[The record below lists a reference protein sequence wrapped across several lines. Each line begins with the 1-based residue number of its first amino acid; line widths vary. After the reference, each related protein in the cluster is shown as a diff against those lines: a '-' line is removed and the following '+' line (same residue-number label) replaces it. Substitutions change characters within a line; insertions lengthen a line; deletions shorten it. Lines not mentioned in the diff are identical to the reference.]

1 MKNQQPKN
9 VLSALG
15 LSSFVF
21 GMLIAAVA
29 LGANMLRPTVHVGNT
44 SLDLAQMVVLVLG
57 VVLVL
62 AGGALTFLKGKVV
75 RLMRWD
81 EDVQVAEQA

>member
-1 MKNQQPKN
+1 MKNQQLKK

-29 LGANMLRPTVHVGNT
+29 LGANMLRPTAHVGNT
-44 SLDLAQMVVLVLG
+44 SLDLAQVVVLVVG
-57 VVLVL
+57 VALVLV
-62 AGGALTFLKGKVV
+62 GGALSFLKGKVV

-81 EDVQVAEQA
+81 EDVQLEQA